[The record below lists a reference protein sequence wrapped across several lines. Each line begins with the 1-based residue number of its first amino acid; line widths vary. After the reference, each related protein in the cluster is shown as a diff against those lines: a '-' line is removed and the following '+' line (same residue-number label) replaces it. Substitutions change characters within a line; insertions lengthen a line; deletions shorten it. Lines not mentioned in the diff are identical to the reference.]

1 LARRHA
7 ALVAQSRRATADT
20 EADYVAI
27 GKAHDVTVAKIADS
41 LEAIVAGLANVA
53 DPVIAD
59 FADSLDAIVAGLADA
74 LDLMPLGLAN
84 AFDSLVASFADSLDL
99 VRVTRF
105 SACLGAGLNPG
116 LAASHPLASASFEP
130 CLGLGL
136 GVIAA
141 ASLRFRL
148 PAMASATALLCLCVA
163 VATAVSARFRS
174 RGRANREG
182 GYTCGQKEPGHDKNS
197 KCFACIN
204 EGRGGSVPAAKRAS
218 SALGSTLAQ

>member
-1 LARRHA
+1 
-7 ALVAQSRRATADT
+7 
-20 EADYVAI
+20 
-27 GKAHDVTVAKIADS
+27 
-41 LEAIVAGLANVA
+41 
-53 DPVIAD
+53 
-59 FADSLDAIVAGLADA
+59 
-74 LDLMPLGLAN
+74 MPLGLAN

-116 LAASHPLASASFEP
+116 LAASHALASTRFDP
-130 CLGLGL
+130 CLGLSLGL
-136 GVIAA
+136 TAA

-148 PAMASATALLCLCVA
+148 PAVASATALFCLCVA
-163 VATAVSARFRS
+163 VAAAVFARFRC

-204 EGRGGSVPAAKRAS
+204 EGRGGSVPAAQTRFIGARQHP
-218 SALGSTLAQ
+218 SAVE